1 MLLKPEDVSLFG
13 LVWFLLFSTSTSKTS
28 GFIQCKE
35 EPMEGFWRRWYIFIS
50 LFAQKVLIYLGNP
63 MDKIGKMLELG
74 LNLVSNVL
82 KGFFL
87 INIQAC
93 MPKLHACSA
102 NAIFCC
108 CN

>member
-1 MLLKPEDVSLFG
+1 MVLKPENVSLFG

-28 GFIQCKE
+28 EFIQCKE
-35 EPMEGFWRRWYIFIS
+35 ELKEGFWRRWYIFIS
-50 LFAQKVLIYLGNP
+50 LFAQKLFIYWGNP

-93 MPKLHACSA
+93 IYAKIACMQ
-102 NAIFCC
+102 C
-108 CN
+108 